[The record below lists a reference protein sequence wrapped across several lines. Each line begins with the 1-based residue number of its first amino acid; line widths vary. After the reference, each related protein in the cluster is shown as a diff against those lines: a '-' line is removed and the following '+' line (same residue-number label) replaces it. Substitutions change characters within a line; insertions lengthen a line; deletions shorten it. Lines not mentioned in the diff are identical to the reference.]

1 MDNKNLKQDE
11 NKNELI
17 TLQKV
22 ITIDLSK
29 LTEEEKRKV
38 QRVHDLQQTSNFL
51 RNLLIALWCIFAFL
65 IGFGLCLI
73 IVQLTII

>member
-65 IGFGLCLI
+65 IGFGSCLI